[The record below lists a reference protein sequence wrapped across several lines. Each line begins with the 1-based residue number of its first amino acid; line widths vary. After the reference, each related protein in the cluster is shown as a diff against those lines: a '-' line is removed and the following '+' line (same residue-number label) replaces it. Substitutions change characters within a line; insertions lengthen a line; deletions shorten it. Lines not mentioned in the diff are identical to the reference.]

1 MMFYKGAFKQL
12 RIEAGL
18 TQDDI
23 AKKVGISK
31 TAVSYWEREDRTEQ
45 PRASRAYQLAAIL
58 GCSVIDFS
66 DLKPEKWLTDKSE
79 IIIPDDHAFEE
90 VLKAW
95 PKLSTSERLKV
106 AALAAELL
114 EKQGQSVQQ
123 KVLDTTHTA

>member
-1 MMFYKGAFKQL
+1 MEFYKNALKL
-12 RIEAGL
+12 YRESRGL
-18 TQDDI
+18 THAEI
-23 AKKVGISK
+23 AKKLS
-31 TAVSYWEREDRTEQ
+31 VSEQSVEHWESGRTK
-45 PRASRAYQLAAIL
+45 PRAKRIYELAKIL
-58 GCSVIDFS
+58 GVSAIDIS

-95 PKLSTSERLKV
+95 PKLSISERLKV

-114 EKQGQSVQQ
+114 EKQGHSVQQ